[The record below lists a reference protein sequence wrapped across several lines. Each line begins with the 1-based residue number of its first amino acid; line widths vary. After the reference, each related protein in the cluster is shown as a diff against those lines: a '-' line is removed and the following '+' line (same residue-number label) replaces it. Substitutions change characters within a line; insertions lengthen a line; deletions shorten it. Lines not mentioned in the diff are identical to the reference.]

1 MRGWTVDLCYRET
14 LTSFSFFY
22 LIYIYHH
29 LPMNHIQC
37 HSHSAYNHHCSP
49 STLSCHH
56 SRLTDS
62 HHCSSLTFSHH
73 CLCLTQATI
82 IHPLPLIH
90 DHHPWISSSSFLPS
104 FAQNYFNNIVTK
116 LVGLIVVAVF
126 FVDDVYNN
134 GG

>member
-37 HSHSAYNHHCSP
+37 HSHSAYNHHRSP

-90 DHHPWISSSSFLPS
+90 DHHPWISSSF
-104 FAQNYFNNIVTK
+104 FAFICSK
-116 LVGLIVVAVF
+116 LFQQYCYKIGWSYCCCSVLCWWCL
-126 FVDDVYNN
+126 
-134 GG
+134 